1 MHITNC
7 LYHMSDAPNKLS
19 RFWQELKRRR
29 VLHVIT
35 VYASASFVIIEL
47 INNVLE
53 PLNLPEK
60 LPNIAIVALAI
71 GFPLTIVLSWIF
83 NVTPKG
89 LEKTSDQDEDSPQTT
104 AGTPN
109 SWKVAT
115 YISMVII
122 VGLLV
127 VNIFG
132 GQGRD
137 NRDRGL
143 ATSIAV
149 LPFLNHSTEAGQDFM
164 CMGLTNEII
173 NHLYKIGSFEKV
185 TSLRSALTYAGTS
198 LKMPQIANELG
209 VSYLL
214 DGTYKKS
221 GEKIRVTVQL
231 VEAKNDNTIW
241 QTEYDRPYAE
251 IISIQNEI
259 ALKIADQLKAF
270 ISSDEKKSIEKIPT
284 SNIHAY
290 ELFKSVLFHYQIRDY
305 SYPFK
310 DTILRVIEL
319 DPEYADAYAILGYV
333 AISGVAF
340 NAITNVDDETVWE
353 GEAYLNK
360 ALELDPENLWA
371 HFIGAIVNSWVKWD
385 YVAAEKGFQKV
396 LELTNRHDDYF
407 KGGYCEFLVK
417 RNRLDE
423 ALSNQPN
430 EYWLNAVSRANI
442 LMGEPDA
449 AREILNRQIELFG
462 NAIFPEVGD
471 AYVLMNQY
479 DSVLYYLESA
489 LQAGDVQ
496 MYLPRFQACLALAY
510 QKTAQPDK
518 AKSVLDQLIYQG
530 NELGPS
536 SPNYFL
542 GWYYSHM
549 GEVESAFYWL
559 ERAFRNRSA
568 ELPWLKVE
576 PAFDILKDDDR
587 YWDLYERTGHKAY
600 DDYMATQAQ

>member
-1 MHITNC
+1 
-7 LYHMSDAPNKLS
+7 MSDTPNKLS
-19 RFWQELKRRR
+19 RFWQEIKRRR

-53 PLNLPEK
+53 PLRLPEQ

-71 GFPLTIVLSWIF
+71 GFPLTVILSWIF
-83 NVTPKG
+83 NISPKG
-89 LEKTSDQDEDSPQTT
+89 LEKTGKLEDDAQATK

-127 VNIFG
+127 FNIFG
-132 GQGRD
+132 GQRRGSGG
-137 NRDRGL
+137 RGL
-143 ATSIAV
+143 DTSIAV
-149 LPFLNHSTEAGQDFM
+149 LPFLNHSTEEGQDLM

-173 NHLYKIGSFEKV
+173 NHLYKIGSFDKV
-185 TSLRSALTYAGTS
+185 TSLRSALAFTGTN

-214 DGTYKKS
+214 DGTYKKI

-231 VEAKNDNTIW
+231 IEGKNDKTIW

-270 ISSDEKKSIEKIPT
+270 ISPDEKKSIEKIPT
-284 SNIHAY
+284 TNIQAY
-290 ELFKSVLFHYQIRDY
+290 KLLKSVAFHYQMRDY

-310 DTILRVIEL
+310 DSILKVLEL
-319 DPEYADAYAILGYV
+319 DPEYADAYALLGYV

-340 NAITNVDDETVWE
+340 NSTTNVDGESIWE
-353 GEAYLNK
+353 GEIYLNK
-360 ALELDPENLWA
+360 ALELDPDNIWA
-371 HFIGAIVNSWVKWD
+371 HFIRGIVDSWIKWD
-385 YVAAEKGFQKV
+385 YVAAEKEFRKV
-396 LELTNRHDDYF
+396 LELTHEHDDYF

-417 RNRLDE
+417 RNRLDD
-423 ALSNQPN
+423 ALSYQPK
-430 EYWLNAVSRANI
+430 EYWLNSVSRI
-442 LMGEPDA
+442 HTLRGELDA
-449 AREILNRQIELFG
+449 TRGVLKRQIEFYG

-471 AYVLMNQY
+471 VYVWMNQY
-479 DSVLYYLESA
+479 DSALFYFDSA
-489 LQAGDVQ
+489 LQAGDLQ

-530 NELGPS
+530 NELGTS

-549 GEVESAFYWL
+549 GEVDSAFYWL

-568 ELPWLKVE
+568 EMPWLKVD

-600 DDYMATQAQ
+600 DDHMATQAQ